1 MIEMDARQMKKIIQ
15 YEALI
20 ALRTNLSNTSDLQFE
35 YGTMLDIEKVTL
47 AQIQRFRRV
56 LDSMIETAES
66 KLD

>member
-1 MIEMDARQMKKIIQ
+1 MDARQMKKIIQ